1 MALDPAPGRQTARPT
16 AHLCGRLFIE
26 SSRRGSRA
34 PPDAFLPAESPARPT
49 QRAHSARLIPPQ
61 TLAKTGDGRAAAPC
75 ATAKP
80 QNHDGYRRPLA
91 EGRGPRAGFTAASPT
106 LRIRKPRLRE
116 VVQKTAQVHGYG
128 AGIYIPV
135 RWLCGPGQTTATS
148 RPGPSFGI
156 RFFFKHYLT
165 TWRKTK
171 Q

>member
-80 QNHDGYRRPLA
+80 QNHDGYRWPRA
-91 EGRGPRAGFTAASPT
+91 EGQGPALPPRRPRYGSGNRGSARWY
-106 LRIRKPRLRE
+106 RKRPKFMVTELE
-116 VVQKTAQVHGYG
+116 F
-128 AGIYIPV
+128 
-135 RWLCGPGQTTATS
+135 TS
-148 RPGPSFGI
+148 R
-156 RFFFKHYLT
+156 
-165 TWRKTK
+165 
-171 Q
+171 

>member
-80 QNHDGYRRPLA
+80 QNHDGYRRPPA
-91 EGRGPRAGFTAASPT
+91 EGRGPRAEGRLYHRVAHVTDQETEA
-106 LRIRKPRLRE
+106 PRGGTE
-116 VVQKTAQVHGYG
+116 N
-128 AGIYIPV
+128 
-135 RWLCGPGQTTATS
+135 
-148 RPGPSFGI
+148 GPSSWLQSWNLHPGEVALWPRPDHRDFQ
-156 RFFFKHYLT
+156 
-165 TWRKTK
+165 TWA
-171 Q
+171 